1 MPIQSVMDMVKEATA
16 EIENVSV
23 AEAQAR
29 MNDDDF
35 VLVDIRDTREMTRE
49 GRIPGAYEASRGLLE
64 FMIDPASPL
73 HQDIFASGKKLVFFC
88 AGAGR
93 SAISVKTLQEMGLE
107 NAAQLAGGFKEWRES
122 GAPVDKD

>member
-1 MPIQSVMDMVKEATA
+1 MPIKSIMDMVKEATA
-16 EIENVSV
+16 EIENISV

-35 VLVDIRDTREMTRE
+35 VLVDIRDPREMARE
-49 GRIPGAYEASRGLLE
+49 GRIPGAYEASRGMLE

-73 HQDIFASGKKLVFFC
+73 HEEIFASGKKLVLFC

-122 GAPVDKD
+122 GAPVDRQ